1 MDLENIKYFESNP
14 KMSVGTDIALNTF
27 IDTRR
32 IYVIEQE
39 QNVRIVYFVGYNG
52 TNFLMIDKLGN
63 LYIKMDRI
71 IL

>member
-1 MDLENIKYFESNP
+1 MDLENIKYFKSNP
-14 KMSVGTDIALNTF
+14 IHVCTDIALNTF